1 LEEVRVTAERR
12 KSQQRRFDTREYRKL
27 LTRSLPKVIETEG
40 ENEACVQLL
49 EKLDERSEQLTPAEK
64 KLAQLLTL
72 LIEDFE
78 ERHYKL
84 KGAAPQEAVLELM
97 RANGLKQKDL
107 VEVFGTPSIVSEVLS
122 GKRALSKEH
131 IRRLS
136 DRFHISSDVLLG

>member
-1 LEEVRVTAERR
+1 MSVTAERR
-12 KSQQRRFDTREYRKL
+12 KSPAAAGRFDAGEYRRL
-27 LTRSLPKVIETEG
+27 LTRSLPKVIETEE
-40 ENEACVQLL
+40 ENEACIRLL
-49 EKLDERSEQLTPAEK
+49 EKLDGRSEQLTAAEK
-64 KLAQLLTL
+64 KLAELLTL

-84 KGAAPQEAVLELM
+84 KPAAPQEAVLELM

-107 VEVFGTPSIVSEVLS
+107 VGVFRTASIVSEVLS

-136 DRFHISSDVLLG
+136 DRFHVSPEVFL

>member
-1 LEEVRVTAERR
+1 MSVTAERR
-12 KSQQRRFDTREYRKL
+12 KSPATAGFDAGEYRRL
-27 LTRSLPKVIETEG
+27 LTRNLPKVIETEE
-40 ENEACVQLL
+40 ENEACIRLL
-49 EKLDERSEQLTPAEK
+49 EKLDERGDQLTAAEK
-64 KLAQLLTL
+64 KLAELLTL

-78 ERHYKL
+78 GRHYKL
-84 KGAAPQEAVLELM
+84 KPAAPHEAVLELM

-136 DRFHISSDVLLG
+136 DRFHISPEVFL

>member
-1 LEEVRVTAERR
+1 MTVRAERR
-12 KSQQRRFDTREYRKL
+12 KSRQPATAGFDAGEYRRL
-27 LTRSLPKVIETEG
+27 LTRSLPKVIEAEE
-40 ENEACVQLL
+40 ENEACTRLL
-49 EKLDERSEQLTPAEK
+49 EKLDERSEKLTGAQK
-64 KLAQLLTL
+64 KLAELLTL

-84 KGAAPQEAVLELM
+84 KPAAPREAVLELM
-97 RANGLKQKDL
+97 RANGIKQKDL

-136 DRFHISSDVLLG
+136 GRFHVSAEVFL

>member
-1 LEEVRVTAERR
+1 MRVTAERR
-12 KSQQRRFDTREYRKL
+12 KSRHCFDAAEYRKL
-27 LTRSLPKVIETEG
+27 LTRNLPKVIETEE
-40 ENEACVQLL
+40 ENEACIRLV
-49 EKLDERSEQLTPAEK
+49 EKLDERGEQLTAAEK
-64 KLAQLLTL
+64 KLAELLTL
-72 LIEDFE
+72 LIEEFE

-84 KGAAPQEAVLELM
+84 KPAAPHEAVLELM

-136 DRFHISSDVLLG
+136 DRFHISPEVFL

>member
-1 LEEVRVTAERR
+1 MTVTAERR
-12 KSQQRRFDTREYRKL
+12 KSRQGRFDAREYRRL
-27 LTRSLPKVIETEG
+27 LTRSLPKVIETEE
-40 ENEACVQLL
+40 ENEACIGFL
-49 EKLDERSEQLTPAEK
+49 EKLDERSEQLTAAEK
-64 KLAQLLTL
+64 KLAELLTL
-72 LIEDFE
+72 LVEDFE

-84 KGAAPQEAVLELM
+84 KPAAPHEAVLELM

-136 DRFHISSDVLLG
+136 GRFNVSPEVFL

>member
-1 LEEVRVTAERR
+1 VTVTAQRR
-12 KSQQRRFDTREYRKL
+12 KSGGRRFDTREYRRL
-27 LTRSLPKVIETEG
+27 LIRSLPKVIETEE
-40 ENEACVQLL
+40 ENEACIRLL
-49 EKLDERSEQLTPAEK
+49 EKLDEPNEQLTAAEK
-64 KLAQLLTL
+64 KLAELLTL

-84 KGAAPQEAVLELM
+84 KPAAPQEAVSELM

-122 GKRALSKEH
+122 GNRALSKKH

-136 DRFHISSDVLLG
+136 DRFHVSPEVFL

>member
-1 LEEVRVTAERR
+1 
-12 KSQQRRFDTREYRKL
+12 
-27 LTRSLPKVIETEG
+27 VIETEG

-84 KGAAPQEAVLELM
+84 KRAAPQEAVLELM
-97 RANGLKQKDL
+97 RANGLKQKGL